1 MRSGRCLASK
11 YGTPTRTRV
20 ARPARV
26 TSRVAKIF
34 FAAVVVVFIADLP
47 LRAQDAASTESC
59 AALLN
64 KITTDRDPVEFSPD
78 GRYRPRWWDI
88 PPQDAAKFATDRVPT
103 KEISFVLLP
112 NDATSFERV
121 FDRPPSSS
129 EVAEMQRQRFERSSP
144 LPTATEASLATAL
157 QNSDAAYVTFIGH
170 NDQGQLRF
178 PDGSKMR
185 LFDIARICT
194 RYGKRAIFLSCKAEG
209 HVGTVAAGTIGEL
222 EFAQALELSTRLRAY
237 LAKESLASL
246 ADIQTFLRN
255 EERAVAFSYKVK
267 YLVTRLSVGAGASS
281 ILALV
286 VYVIDKLAVLE
297 PAPDHELLTARRHDV
312 SDPDTR
318 GHGVAT
324 TVFRSRSR

>member
-1 MRSGRCLASK
+1 MRSGRCFASN
-11 YGTPTRTRV
+11 YGRPTSARV
-20 ARPARV
+20 SRPARV
-26 TSRVAKIF
+26 SSPLAKIF
-34 FAAVVVVFIADLP
+34 FAAVVFLFSADVP
-47 LRAQDAASTESC
+47 LRAQNATSTDSC

-64 KITTDRDPVEFSPD
+64 QITDRDPAEFSPD

-88 PPQDAAKFATDRVPT
+88 PPPDAAKFATDRVPT
-103 KEISFVLLP
+103 KEVSFVLLP
-112 NDATSFERV
+112 NDAASFERV
-121 FDRPPSSS
+121 FDRPPSLS
-129 EVAEMQRQRFERSSP
+129 EIGEMQRQRLDRSSP
-144 LPTATEASLATAL
+144 LPTATEASLAAAL

-209 HVGTVAAGTIGEL
+209 HIGTVAAGAVGEL
-222 EFAQALELSTRLRAY
+222 EFGQALELSTRLRAY
-237 LAKESLASL
+237 LAQQSLASL
-246 ADIQTFLRN
+246 ADVQTFLRN
-255 EERAVAFSYKVK
+255 EERAVGFSYKVK

-297 PAPDHELLTARRHDV
+297 PAPAHELLTARRHDV
-312 SDPDTR
+312 PDPDTR

-324 TVFRSRSR
+324 TVFHSGSR